1 MGKARLAWQFVGSG
15 CGSDN
20 ACEYEN
26 LRSLAASFPR
36 ISAHIRGARRFV
48 GGLGDRRPLPIKHD
62 DVYLLLTR
70 HSVTKILFLAG
81 TCHFFSGLV
90 PVFGAQSLIHRID
103 QPESAFSNQAE
114 ASLPV
119 IQGAVWSVTST
130 ADGSILV
137 GSNALAVFDGEQWT
151 RLSVPESA
159 YAFRALARGRG
170 DRVWVGGINALG
182 YASRGAT
189 GDWRFTSLMPDLQ
202 RVDSNPLGD
211 VWTVHTVGQSALWVT
226 SDRIV
231 RWTPR
236 AAGDHS
242 APADGSAGKFE
253 VWTRR
258 AKLRLIAFPDS
269 AGLWIFQEGEGLLHI
284 GAEGPPNLMC
294 PANAL
299 PEQPVTWMAAARHP
313 ESAALVGL
321 GNRAYAWNGGRVFRR
336 LEGLSAALDGKVP
349 TTAVWLDD
357 RSLAVGTFKAGV
369 LLANVSTAPF
379 SFSTGDAESLATI
392 TATISS
398 ANGLD
403 DDKVNALWG
412 DEARLWVG
420 STDGL
425 VRIDGAGRAAW
436 FEQKTDLAK
445 GAAQSVVEHLGA
457 TYIATNKHL
466 FRIDPDGTLLPVA
479 GAQPEL
485 MAAASID
492 TELWTTGFGGVWRGG
507 PTGREQCYHTTGDVP
522 CVAASR
528 RFPGGALILD
538 GYELKALKPSATGIA
553 IHDLGARMSDTPVA
567 LHEDANGDVWVSTL
581 VDGIRRFSWRDSAN
595 GRLQLRLKANYR
607 PHFGLPPDAKGARLK
622 PVGPRL
628 FAFTETEI
636 LGFDV
641 AAQVFQTVPE
651 LQAFRGIDAVAVST
665 AGNSGQP
672 TSNAETESMSYW
684 VARLKAAEGL
694 APNVVFRVHSRATG
708 PLRVEPLQ
716 VPGLERVGAV
726 TRVDRTADAAEPT
739 LWFSGSRGLLKVV
752 ESALRPAPH
761 VTALQNVAFSNANS
775 PRREFGADAVALP
788 ADVRRVVFDY
798 RVPTAASGA
807 TVFYQTW
814 LESIDDTWTR
824 PTRAA
829 ERTLENLAPG
839 RYTFRVRTIDPF
851 GQTSPAQ
858 TRRFVVL
865 APWWR
870 TAPAFAGYA
879 VIVLGIGIGIARWR
893 SRNLRGQNE
902 RLNRLVAERTREIE
916 LASTAK
922 SEFLENVSHEIRNP
936 LNGLSGL
943 LDLMKEER
951 FDPRER
957 ELARSLRA
965 VAGELQRVFEE
976 VLSFSKLEY
985 GYAKLRKRPFRL
997 RASLGEIV
1005 ELFAPVARQQGCT
1018 LQLEWSAHGDDA
1030 FDGDESKVKTVI
1042 SNFVS
1047 NALKYA
1053 PGGPIT
1059 IRVDANPCET
1069 GAVELYIEVRD
1080 SGPGVPAEEQELI
1093 FKKFVRGSNV
1103 ARDGAS
1109 GTGLGLATCR
1119 VLAQIM
1125 HGNVGIES
1133 PLSPRLGMTPARGSL
1148 FYLRL
1153 LLPRARV
1160 DESPLDLSPNR
1171 IASAS
1176 TEVRPMAAT
1185 SLRALIVEDE
1195 PYNQIVLEG
1204 IALELGYRTDLADS
1218 ASAAWKKLESCG
1230 YAIVFL
1236 DWELPG
1242 SNGGEIARRLRALP
1256 GGSAPLILA
1265 VTAHDSDEIRAQCF
1279 EAGMDGF
1286 LLKPYDVATVRTLL
1300 NQAQANRDGTARSPD
1315 FAPPK
1320 RSWVPGPEGTL
1331 EPLNL
1336 RAFAQYRRAR
1346 PASSH
1351 SAPELFAQAMESE
1364 LQAIDTALTQA
1375 DHNAL
1380 ADGAHRL
1387 RALAGLI
1394 NARSLL
1400 DAARALEISA
1410 RQKTKGELG
1419 PAVATAAKAGRDIVE
1434 RVRLI
1439 ERA

>member
-1 MGKARLAWQFVGSG
+1 M
-15 CGSDN
+15 
-20 ACEYEN
+20 
-26 LRSLAASFPR
+26 
-36 ISAHIRGARRFV
+36 
-48 GGLGDRRPLPIKHD
+48 
-62 DVYLLLTR
+62 TR

-90 PVFGAQSLIHRID
+90 PVFGAQSLIHHID
-103 QPESAFSNQAE
+103 DPAYAFSKRTE
-114 ASLPV
+114 ASAPA
-119 IQGAVWSVTST
+119 IQGAVWSVTT
-130 ADGSILV
+130 TDEGSILV

-189 GDWRFTSLMPDLQ
+189 GDWRFTSLMSELQ
-202 RVDSNPLGD
+202 RVDSTPLGD
-211 VWTVHTVGQSALWVT
+211 VWTVHTVGPSAIWVS

-231 RWTPR
+231 RWTPD
-236 AAGDHS
+236 AADGNS

-253 VWTRR
+253 VWKKR
-258 AKLRLIAFPDS
+258 AKLRLVAFPDS
-269 AGLWIFQEGEGLLHI
+269 AGLWIFQEDEGLLHI
-284 GAEGPPNLMC
+284 GAEGPPTLVC
-294 PANAL
+294 PANIL
-299 PEQPVTWMAAARHP
+299 PEQPVTWMASARHP
-313 ESAALVGL
+313 GSAALIGL
-321 GNRAYAWNGGRVFRR
+321 GNRAYAWDGGRVFRS
-336 LEGLSAALDGKVP
+336 LEGLSLALRGKVP

-357 RSLAVGTFKAGV
+357 KNLAIGTFKAGV
-369 LLANVSTAPF
+369 SLVNLAVNPLSTD
-379 SFSTGDAESLATI
+379 TDEAERRVTI
-392 TATISS
+392 IATISS
-398 ANGLD
+398 ANGLE

-412 DEARLWVG
+412 DEDRLWVG

-445 GAAQSVVEHLGA
+445 SVAQSVVEHLGA
-457 TYIATNKHL
+457 TFIATNKHL
-466 FRIDPDGTLLPVA
+466 FRIDPAGTLMPVA

-485 MAAASID
+485 MAMASID

-507 PTGREQCYHTTGDVP
+507 PTGREQCYYTTGDVP

-553 IHDLGARMSDTPVA
+553 VHDLGARVSDTPVA

-581 VDGIRRFSWRDSAN
+581 VDGIRCFSWRDSAN
-595 GRLQLRLKANYR
+595 GRPQLRLKANYR
-607 PHFGLPPDAKGARLK
+607 PRFGLPPDAKGARLK

-628 FAFTETEI
+628 FAFTESEI

-641 AAQVFQTVPE
+641 AAQIFQTVPE
-651 LQAFRGIDAVAVST
+651 LQAFRGIDAVAVPT
-665 AGNSGQP
+665 AGNSGHAA
-672 TSNAETESMSYW
+672 SNAETESMSYW
-684 VARLKAAEGL
+684 VARLKAAEDL
-694 APNVVFRVHSRATG
+694 APNVVLRVHSGATG
-708 PLRVEPLQ
+708 SLRVEPLL
-716 VPGLERVGAV
+716 VPGLERLGAV

-752 ESALRPAPH
+752 ESALRPAPR
-761 VTALQNVAFSNANS
+761 VTTLQNVSVSYANS
-775 PRREFGADAVALP
+775 PRREFGADTAALP
-788 ADVRRVVFDY
+788 ADVRQVVFDY

-807 TVFYQTW
+807 TIFYQTW

-824 PTRAA
+824 PTRAV

-839 RYTFRVRTIDPF
+839 SYTLRVRTLDPF

-858 TRRFVVL
+858 TRRFAVL

-870 TAPAFAGYA
+870 TAPAYVGYA
-879 VIVLGIGIGIARWR
+879 ALVVVTGAGVARWR
-893 SRNLRGQNE
+893 SRSLRDQNA

-943 LDLMKEER
+943 LNLMKEER

-965 VAGELQRVFEE
+965 VAGDLQRVFEE

-985 GYAKLRKRPFRL
+985 GYAKLRRRPFRL

-1005 ELFAPVARQQGCT
+1005 ELFAPVARQQDCT
-1018 LQLEWSAHGDDA
+1018 LQLEWSAPGDDA
-1030 FDGDESKVKTVI
+1030 FDGDESKIKTVI

-1053 PGGPIT
+1053 AGGPIT
-1059 IRVDANPCET
+1059 IRVEANPREA
-1069 GAVELYIEVRD
+1069 GAVEIYIEVRD
-1080 SGPGVPAEEQELI
+1080 AGPGVPAEEQELI

-1133 PLSPRLGMTPARGSL
+1133 PLAPRAGTTPARGSL
-1148 FYLRL
+1148 FYLRV
-1153 LLPRARV
+1153 LLPRVRV
-1160 DESPLDLSPNR
+1160 DASPPDSVPTDTGR
-1171 IASAS
+1171 AIAGARLP
-1176 TEVRPMAAT
+1176 EAT
-1185 SLRALIVEDE
+1185 SLRVLIVEDE

-1204 IALELGYRTDLADS
+1204 IALELGYRPDLADS
-1218 ASAAWKKLESCG
+1218 AAAAWKKIEACI
-1230 YAIVFL
+1230 YTVVFL

-1242 SNGGEIARRLRALP
+1242 GNGGEIARRLRALP
-1256 GGSAPLILA
+1256 GGSVPLVLA

-1279 EAGMDGF
+1279 AAGMDGF
-1286 LLKPYDVATVRTLL
+1286 LLKPYDVATVRSLL
-1300 NQAQANRDGTARSPD
+1300 QAAQARREGTASPVE
-1315 FAPPK
+1315 AALPK
-1320 RSWVPGPEGTL
+1320 RSWIPESGGTD

-1336 RAFAQYRRAR
+1336 RAFAQYSRAR

-1351 SAPELFAQAMESE
+1351 SAPEVYARAVEAE
-1364 LQAIDTALTQA
+1364 LQAIATALSQA
-1375 DHNAL
+1375 APKEL

-1394 NARSLL
+1394 NARLL
-1400 DAARALEISA
+1400 LEASRELETCA
-1410 RQKTKGELG
+1410 RQNTGKKLE
-1419 PAVATAAKAGRDIVE
+1419 PAVAAATSAGREIVA

-1439 ERA
+1439 GRD